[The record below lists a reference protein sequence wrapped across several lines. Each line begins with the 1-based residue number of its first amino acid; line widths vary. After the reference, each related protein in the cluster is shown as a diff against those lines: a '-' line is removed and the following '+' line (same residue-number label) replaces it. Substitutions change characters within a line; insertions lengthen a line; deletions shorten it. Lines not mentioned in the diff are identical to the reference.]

1 MLKKLNDAMDYIE
14 AHLEDEFLLEKIS
27 EHINVSDYHF
37 RKIFFALTNMTLNE
51 YVKNRR
57 LSEANKELLQ
67 GAQVTDVAY
76 QYGYQSVD
84 GFTRAFK
91 KWSGILPSQVAKL
104 KQCKSCQKL
113 QFVVTMKGGTLME
126 YKIVEKPAFT
136 FAGVSKRVPLQYE
149 GVNNAILELAQ
160 SITQEQKNN
169 LSGWAKHMIETVKT
183 EVNYTLTAQL
193 LKELSGKEETSEL
206 LAIIEMR
213 EDRLENVALSS
224 NPFIVLFDR
233 PSNKGNL
240 GTMIRSCDAL
250 GVDMLIITGHA
261 VDLYEP
267 DVIVSAMGS
276 FFNLPVIRIIHNE
289 DLYKF
294 VESLRIK
301 YPGFKIIGTTAHHE
315 KPIYHEDLKTPVML
329 MMGNETMGLNK
340 AFKEYCDVLCTIP
353 MAEDS
358 YASSFNVSCA
368 ASIMMYEI
376 VRQRMN

>member
-1 MLKKLNDAMDYIE
+1 M
-14 AHLEDEFLLEKIS
+14 
-27 EHINVSDYHF
+27 
-37 RKIFFALTNMTLNE
+37 
-51 YVKNRR
+51 
-57 LSEANKELLQ
+57 
-67 GAQVTDVAY
+67 
-76 QYGYQSVD
+76 
-84 GFTRAFK
+84 
-91 KWSGILPSQVAKL
+91 
-104 KQCKSCQKL
+104 
-113 QFVVTMKGGTLME
+113 
-126 YKIVEKPAFT
+126 
-136 FAGVSKRVPLQYE
+136 
-149 GVNNAILELAQ
+149 
-160 SITQEQKNN
+160 
-169 LSGWAKHMIETVKT
+169 
-183 EVNYTLTAQL
+183 